1 MRRLWPL
8 RLFPVA
14 ALRLTRTPEPP
25 AEDAPDATVVLQVPP
40 GFASTWYELRAVM
53 YDPSTHNVNTAHPG
67 WGSPRYLAGRRFGG
81 HFLLTHNEN
90 DPKKYIVQSVKPGP
104 YVFGTFAVKYQWAGC
119 FHKETLSFEIKPG
132 EVLFLGQFDPLLPS
146 AEVLREAAK
155 AGQFKAYAGS
165 SRFEY
170 MDNISA
176 PRLKQPDE
184 RNLAEVRKYA
194 AAELP
199 QIRARSSRFPT
210 RAQISTASPERNALE
225 GRGSPPLPG
234 YCARGF
240 ATRSSS
246 VSGSF
251 ERACHRYR
259 RMKSGACGKKKRS
272 AKRAGNSAVKLVI
285 DYPRQR
291 PT

>member
-1 MRRLWPL
+1 MRVVL
-8 RLFPVA
+8 RAAAFAA
-14 ALRLTRTPEPP
+14 ALISGGCATINEDAAKLP
-25 AEDAPDATVVLQVPP
+25 ADDAPDATVVLQVPP
-40 GFASTWYELRAVM
+40 GFAGTWYELRAVM
-53 YDPSTHNVNTAHPG
+53 YDSSTHNVNTAHPG

-119 FHKETLSFEIKPG
+119 FHKDTLSFEIKPG
-132 EVLFLGQFDPLLPS
+132 EVLFLGQFDPVLPS

-184 RNLAEVRKYA
+184 RSLAEVRKYA

-199 QIRARSSRFPT
+199 QIRGAIQPVSYARANFNRFT
-210 RAQISTASPERNALE
+210 GTQCI
-225 GRGSPPLPG
+225 G
-234 YCARGF
+234 
-240 ATRSSS
+240 
-246 VSGSF
+246 
-251 ERACHRYR
+251 
-259 RMKSGACGKKKRS
+259 GAW
-272 AKRAGNSAVKLVI
+272 
-285 DYPRQR
+285 
-291 PT
+291 